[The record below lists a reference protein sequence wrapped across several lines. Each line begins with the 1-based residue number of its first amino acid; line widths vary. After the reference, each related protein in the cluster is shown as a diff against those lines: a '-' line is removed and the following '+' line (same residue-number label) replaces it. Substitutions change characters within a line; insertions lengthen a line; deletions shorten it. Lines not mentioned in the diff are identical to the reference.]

1 MKKILTLFTMLA
13 VLVSVVSAQSGPKI
27 NCQAVVR
34 HHDAENNIDT
44 LYHDQTVDV
53 TITVLEN
60 ESPVFM
66 ETHLGLETTENGLV
80 TIPIGWGDDQMNSL
94 LDVDWSHE
102 AYIVVW
108 IDLGID
114 GEDPISF
121 LSPVRAMPYAIQ
133 ANIGPITTEM
143 IADYSENRIN
153 DAGMTQILDA
163 IRDNPNGLKDGL
175 KQMVIN
181 YMKSHPEIAK
191 EIVEEYLQ
199 HYDAENVREAYEALN
214 TNPLRPQLKA
224 LLKQLLIAS
233 RPMAKEM
240 ALWFLETATAYDIQ
254 RTYETLQDIPDPTQ
268 QVIWNNVV
276 DYVTDPD
283 NRVVV
288 YDLGVYFIKNIT
300 ADQAGNAWNTLKTLN
315 PDVKADFQGRL
326 NYYIDQYIN
335 DPEHASYTTVTINDV
350 DNVIDNYIEENPRIP
365 VPTSCGED
373 NNVEINICNLKQ
385 LYEDIV
391 EP

>member
-143 IADYSENRIN
+143 IANYSENVIT
-153 DAGMTQILDA
+153 DDDMTLILDA
-163 IRDNPNGLKDGL
+163 IRNNPNGLKDGL
-175 KQMVIN
+175 KQWVIN
-181 YMKSHPEIAK
+181 YMKENMDIAK
-191 EIVEEYLQ
+191 DIVGAYLPDFTADEIHEL
-199 HYDAENVREAYEALN
+199 YDALN
-214 TNPLRPQLKA
+214 TNPNKEE
-224 LLKQLLIAS
+224 LKQLLKQILIGS
-233 RPMAKEM
+233 RAEAKEL
-240 ALWFLETATAYDIQ
+240 ALWYMETANAYDIQ
-254 RTYETLQDIPDPTQ
+254 RTYQTFQAVPTITKQ
-268 QVIWNNVV
+268 AAWNKLVE
-276 DYVTDPD
+276 YMTSSSESRMP
-283 NRVVV
+283 V
-288 YDLGVYFIKNIT
+288 YDLGLYLIENVTADEAGAAYQVLKEQNTVVKNRMRDIIDGYVDQYLADPANQDKVTVTFGTVDNAVNHYLQENPQIKN
-300 ADQAGNAWNTLKTLN
+300 
-315 PDVKADFQGRL
+315 
-326 NYYIDQYIN
+326 
-335 DPEHASYTTVTINDV
+335 
-350 DNVIDNYIEENPRIP
+350 
-365 VPTSCGED
+365 PTDCT
-373 NNVEINICNLKQ
+373 INICDLKD
-385 LYEDIV
+385 LYDEVV